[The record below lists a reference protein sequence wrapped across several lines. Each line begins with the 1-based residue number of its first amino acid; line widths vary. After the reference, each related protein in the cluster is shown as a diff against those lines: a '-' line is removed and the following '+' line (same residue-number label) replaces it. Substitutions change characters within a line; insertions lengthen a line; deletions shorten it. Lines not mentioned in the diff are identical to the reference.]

1 MLRLALAG
9 LLMGTATPFAPE
21 CRAEERPQS
30 ARWEKEIAAFEQ
42 KELSSPPPKN
52 AILFVGSSSIR
63 LWDLGKS
70 FPGLDVIN
78 RGFGGS
84 QLADSVYYAPRIVL
98 KYAPRMV
105 ILYAGDND
113 IAAGKKPE
121 QVAEDFRTFVKIVHK
136 DLPTTRIVFLSIKPS
151 ILRWKL
157 FEKMSTANRLIE
169 AMCKQ
174 DERLLYVDVGTPLLG
189 KDGKPRPELF
199 RKDGLHLNDKGYE
212 VWASVLRPIIS
223 SPLPGDL
230 HAREQLSV
238 LQAEDVAPGKMLYSY
253 LLSQAQ
259 KHLEARRTAVT
270 ALRTPADIQK
280 RQRELKEWFFQ
291 ALGGLPPRTPLNAQV
306 VGKQQRDGYRIEKVI
321 YESRPRHHVT
331 ANLYLPDGPP
341 PFPGVLIPI
350 GHSENGKAAE
360 TAQRAA
366 ILLARHGLAALA
378 YDPIGQGERRQLLD
392 RQGKPALSSC
402 TTEHTLVGIGA
413 LLVGK
418 NTATYRVWDGIRSLD
433 YLVSR
438 PEIDA
443 RRLGCTGC
451 SGGGTLTSYLMALD
465 DRMLAA
471 APSCYLT
478 SLERLFAT
486 IGPQDAEQNI
496 TGQVAF
502 GLDHADYLTM
512 RAPRPT
518 LICAASHDF
527 FDIQGTWGTFREA
540 KRVYSL
546 LGYGERV
553 DLFESDTGH
562 GFPRPQR
569 EAMLRWM
576 QRWLLGKDGAAV
588 EEDAPIAKEAD
599 LLCTQIGQVLV
610 DLKDKSVFDLNA
622 EQARQLADQRAQSL
636 ARRSRED
643 LIKDVSRLIGVAL
656 PVPAAKLSELAVVPR
671 DSYGIRKLAFAT
683 EPGITVPGLL
693 FTRGTEKR
701 GPLVLYLQPQGKAA
715 DAGPGGPLEKL
726 VQSSGQSVLAL
737 DLRGLGETAAAVPAG
752 NRPNYLGA
760 DVKEAFLALHLN
772 RPLLGQ
778 RVKDLLA
785 VVEALAAENPEGFEV
800 IAYGMAGPI
809 ALHAAALDQRI
820 KRATLE
826 RSLVSW
832 LNVVDTP
839 LSRNQ
844 LANVVPGVLRVYD
857 LPELAASLAPRP
869 LAIRQS
875 IDAEG
880 KRLAQAALE
889 TVYACARSAYSRRGA
904 DQALVLVAQPP
915 QSVP

>member
-9 LLMGTATPFAPE
+9 LLLGVAHLFPSE
-21 CRAEERPQS
+21 CQADDRPQS
-30 ARWEKEIAAFEQ
+30 ARWEKQIAAFEQ
-42 KELSSPPPKN
+42 KDRTSPPPKN

-70 FPGLDVIN
+70 FPGLAVIN

-113 IAAGKKPE
+113 IAAGKRPE
-121 QVAEDFRTFVKIVHK
+121 QVAQDFRTFVKVVHK
-136 DLPTTRIVFLSIKPS
+136 VLPATRIVFLSIKPT

-157 FEKMSTANRLIE
+157 VEQMRTANRVIE
-169 AMCKQ
+169 AICKQ
-174 DERLLYVDVGTPLLG
+174 DERLLYVDVATPLLD
-189 KDGKPRPELF
+189 KDGKPLAEHF
-199 RKDGLHLNDKGYE
+199 RRDGLHLNDKGYE
-212 VWASVLRPIIS
+212 VWTSVLRPIIS

-230 HAREQLSV
+230 HVREHLSV
-238 LQAEDVAPGKMLYSY
+238 LQAEDGAPGQMLYGY

-259 KHLEARRTAVT
+259 KQLEARRIAVA

-280 RQRELKEWFFQ
+280 RQQELKEWFIA
-291 ALGGLPPRTPLNAQV
+291 ALGGLPERTPLNAQV
-306 VGKQQRDGYRIEKVI
+306 VGRRQRHGYHIEKVI

-331 ANLYLPDGPP
+331 ATLYVPDGQP
-341 PFPGVLIPI
+341 PFPGVLMPI

-360 TAQRAA
+360 SVQRAA

-392 RQGKPALSSC
+392 RQGKPVLLNC
-402 TTEHTLVGIGA
+402 TTEHTLIGIGA
-413 LLVGK
+413 LLVGQ

-433 YLVSR
+433 YLASR
-438 PEIDA
+438 PEIDP

-465 DRMLAA
+465 DRILAA

-486 IGPQDAEQNI
+486 IGPQDAEQNV

-502 GLDHADYLTM
+502 GLDHADYLAM

-527 FDIQGTWGTFREA
+527 FDIQGTWATFREA

-546 LGYGERV
+546 LGHGERV

-576 QRWLLGKDGAAV
+576 QSWLLGKDEAAV
-588 EEDAPIAKEAD
+588 EEDSPTAKEAD
-599 LLCTQIGQVLV
+599 LLCTTTGQVLV
-610 DLKDKSVFDLNA
+610 DLKDKSVFDFNA
-622 EQARQLADQRAQSL
+622 ERGRQLAAQRG
-636 ARRSRED
+636 RRSEKE
-643 LIKDVSRLIGVAL
+643 LVNEVSRLIGVRL
-656 PVPAAKLSELAVVPR
+656 PVPAAKVSEIGEVRRAG
-671 DSYGIRKLAFAT
+671 YGIRKLTFAT
-683 EPGITVPGLL
+683 EPGITIPGLL

-701 GPLVLYLQPQGKAA
+701 APLVLYLQPQGKAA
-715 DAGPGGPLEKL
+715 DAGSAGPLQKL

-737 DLRGLGETAAAVPAG
+737 DLRGLGETAPAVSIAR
-752 NRPNYLGA
+752 RPDYLGA

-772 RPLLGQ
+772 RPLLGE
-778 RVKDLLA
+778 RVQDLLA
-785 VVEALAAENPEGFEV
+785 VVEALATDHPEGFEM
-800 IAYGMAGPI
+800 IAHGMAGPI

-820 KRATLE
+820 KRVTLE
-826 RSLVSW
+826 GSLVSW
-832 LNVVDTP
+832 SNVVDTP

-844 LANVVPGVLRVYD
+844 LANVVPGALRVYD

-875 IDAEG
+875 VDAEG
-880 KRLAQAALE
+880 KPLAQAVLE
-889 TVYACARSAYSRRGA
+889 SAYASARSAYSRCGA
-904 DQALVLVAQPP
+904 DEALVLVAVSP
-915 QSVP
+915 